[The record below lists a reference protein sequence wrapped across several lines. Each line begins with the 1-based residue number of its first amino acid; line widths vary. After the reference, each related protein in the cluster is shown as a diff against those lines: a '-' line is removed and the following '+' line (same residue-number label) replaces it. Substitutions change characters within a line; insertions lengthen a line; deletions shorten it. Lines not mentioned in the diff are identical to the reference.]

1 MQTQTIS
8 RSDKEK
14 TKKKIFSIVQKLEPL
29 ELNSLEHYAE
39 YLAQRNNEAKFLE
52 LLRNARREDEELDES
67 EIEGLRI
74 SKDELKK
81 GKFRELKDY
90 MKGRNLL

>member
-1 MQTQTIS
+1 MQTQT
-8 RSDKEK
+8 KEK
-14 TKKKIFSIVQKLEPL
+14 TKKKIFSIVEKLEPL

-52 LLRNARREDEELDES
+52 LLRNAKLEDEELHES

-81 GKFRELKDY
+81 GKFRELKNY
-90 MKGRNLL
+90 MKERNLL

>member
-8 RSDKEK
+8 QSDKEK
-14 TKKKIFSIVQKLEPL
+14 TKKKIFSIVNKLESL
-29 ELNSLEHYAE
+29 ELKSLEHYAE

-52 LLRNARREDEELDES
+52 ILRNAKPEDEELGES
-67 EIEGLRI
+67 EVEGLRI

-90 MKGRNLL
+90 MKERNLL